1 MLNDFLKGVW
11 KENPVLVLMLGM
23 CPTLATTSNAP
34 NALGMGLATTFVL
47 ACTRQRVTWLVPS
60 ATKEPVPSSSC
71 IRTTAISTLWK

>member
-1 MLNDFLKGVW
+1 MLNDFLKGIW

-47 ACTRQRVTWLVPS
+47 ACSNVVISL
-60 ATKEPVPSSSC
+60 
-71 IRTTAISTLWK
+71 IRTIVTNDRGHADAGLCSGGDL